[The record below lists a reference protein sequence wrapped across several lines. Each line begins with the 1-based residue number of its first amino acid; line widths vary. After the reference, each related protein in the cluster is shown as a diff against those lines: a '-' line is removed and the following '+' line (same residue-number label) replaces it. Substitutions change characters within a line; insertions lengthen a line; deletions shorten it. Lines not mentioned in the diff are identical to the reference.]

1 MSRLIETIKIRN
13 GKAYNLKY
21 HNKRMNAT
29 RRKIWGCKRDID
41 LSDKIAAKKVEELTK
56 CRVIYDKDIQDIQF
70 VPYELPL
77 IYSLKLVYDNE
88 ISYSYKYENR
98 DALKQLFDKRNGCDD
113 ILIVKEGKVTD
124 SYFCNVVFEKKGKF
138 YTPYS
143 CLLSGTKRQKLITNE
158 RVKEIEVKAEDI
170 QHFDCVHLIN
180 AMIDLEDDISVDKE
194 NILL

>member
-1 MSRLIETIKIRN
+1 YDHGVNYAL
-13 GKAYNLKY
+13 NL
-21 HNKRMNAT
+21 
-29 RRKIWGCKRDID
+29 D
-41 LSDKIAAKKVEELTK
+41 
-56 CRVIYDKDIQDIQF
+56 
-70 VPYELPL
+70 
-77 IYSLKLVYDNE
+77 YDNE
-88 ISYSYKYENR
+88 ISDSDKYESR
-98 DALKQLFDKRNGCDD
+98 DALKQLVDKRSGCDD